1 MFPKGITKLREAA
14 TGEYR
19 NEFLEMNEAQNII
32 NRDSCVKQ
40 ALRFMAS
47 FKCNSII
54 EPSDE
59 YRLVSYLLFMYNI
72 IIQLCATDDAVESS
86 INNAVIDDWN
96 NIDNATVG
104 AVIDDWN
111 NIDNATVGAVID
123 DWNNIDNASVG
134 AVIDDWNNIDN
145 ASVDGVIDDWNNID
159 NATVDGVIDDWNNNI
174 DDVLLI
180 CYRLLK

>member
-1 MFPKGITKLREAA
+1 MYYPYVNSAHYSGVEEILSFKFTILMFPKGITKLREAA

-86 INNAVIDDWN
+86 INNAVIDD
-96 NIDNATVG
+96 
-104 AVIDDWN
+104 
-111 NIDNATVGAVID
+111 
-123 DWNNIDNASVG
+123 
-134 AVIDDWNNIDN
+134 
-145 ASVDGVIDDWNNID
+145 
-159 NATVDGVIDDWNNNI
+159 
-174 DDVLLI
+174 
-180 CYRLLK
+180 